1 MSNITLSY
9 SPSDFFYLN
18 AKSDLPDQSWC
29 DKAKAKPLDCVNFKD
44 ATKEMCY
51 QQELCSNKEMAEY
64 LESKTNHH
72 KESVAKMNDIYSQYM
87 NEYAKTI
94 NLSVGMLLS
103 VAFIYYNY

>member
-18 AKSDLPDQSWC
+18 VKKDLPEQSWC
-29 DKAKAKPLDCVNFKD
+29 DDVKTKSLDCVKYTN

-51 QQELCSNKEMAEY
+51 QHELCENKRMAEY
-64 LESKTNHH
+64 LESKTSDHN
-72 KESVAKMNDIYSQYM
+72 ESVAKLNDIYSQYM

-103 VAFIYYNY
+103 IAFIYYNY